1 MQTDFM
7 NHQRENIIFDPVV
20 EKKRLRVLEKY
31 DIDDY
36 DDDIEMDQ
44 LAKLIAHIC
53 NAPIALISFM
63 HENRQVFK
71 GRFGM
76 DIKGSDRNSS
86 FCQYTILQEDIFEV
100 PDTFNDK
107 RFINTPFV
115 KGFPYIR
122 FYAGIPLITQEGYKL
137 GSLCVIDS
145 KPNVLSKEQ
154 RHALKVLSD
163 VVILNLELKTK
174 KLELEKE
181 KLKIEI
187 NEKRYRGLFELSQGL
202 IGEHDMNGRIISAN
216 LATAKSLEIPIEKL
230 IGRNMRETLS
240 PDTRDQFDFYLEK
253 IAMDGYAEGVMHV
266 KTTTG
271 KSRYWAYKNIKVED
285 NGYPFVLCSSQDVTE
300 LINMEKELRRAQ
312 KITQLSIEAKQ
323 QFLAK
328 VTHEIRTPMNAIVG
342 FGKILSKTNLEN
354 KQRKYVDAI
363 NTSGENLLL
372 IVNDLLD
379 TSKIEAGKMTFEEI
393 AFSLKEVIA
402 SVVTILH
409 YKAAEKDLILS
420 VKIEDDIPEYL
431 IGDPTRLNQVLINL
445 AGNAVKFT
453 EKGVI
458 EIFVKKEK
466 SEENKI
472 YLTID
477 VSDTGIGIPEDKLP
491 YIFDSFV
498 QANNDTSRKYG
509 GTGLGLTIAKQ
520 IVELQGGTIDV
531 QSTLG
536 KGTVFSFH
544 LSYATANS
552 ETVLQKKIPDEI
564 VIDQKLNHVKIL
576 LAEDN
581 YLNHLLLESIMAEW
595 GVEMSIAQNGKKVIE
610 MLEKDQYDLILMDVH
625 MPEMDGYEATR
636 FIRNNLSPPLS
647 QIPIIAI
654 TANASEEDKTKCLE
668 AGMNDFV
675 PKPFRTEE
683 LFQKISLYTTLKKE
697 TGKPFIKKNK
707 VQKPENKKK
716 VIRLGYLKSVAS
728 GNKSFLKEVMDI
740 FITQMP
746 EEIGNLE
753 VALTEKNWNT
763 LAETAHKMKLGVNV
777 MGMKES
783 EKIILYIETES
794 KEKIMPDEIVLRS
807 KIEKLK
813 ERCLL
818 AVQEVKELMLEWKL

>member
-1 MQTDFM
+1 MQTILM
-7 NHQRENIIFDPVV
+7 NHERENIIFDPVV
-20 EKKRLRVLEKY
+20 EKKRLRMLEKY

-53 NAPIALISFM
+53 NVPIALISFM
-63 HENRQVFK
+63 HESRQVFK
-71 GRFGM
+71 GRFGIEM
-76 DIKGSDRNSS
+76 KGSDRNSS
-86 FCQYTILQEDIFEV
+86 FCQYTILQDEIFEV
-100 PDTFNDK
+100 PDASKDT
-107 RFINTPFV
+107 RFVDTPFV
-115 KGFPYIR
+115 AGFPYIR

-145 KPNVLSKEQ
+145 KPNILSEEQ

-216 LATAKSLEIPIEKL
+216 FATAKSLEIPIEKL
-230 IGRNMRETLS
+230 IGKNMRDTLA

-271 KSRYWAYKNIKVED
+271 KSRYWAYKNVKVED
-285 NGYPFVLCSSQDVTE
+285 NGYPFVLCSSQDVTD

-342 FGKILSKTNLEN
+342 FGKILSKTTLEN

-393 AFSLKEVIA
+393 PFSLKEVIA
-402 SVVTILH
+402 SVITILH

-466 SEENKI
+466 SEDNKI

-477 VSDTGIGIPEDKLP
+477 VSDTGIGIPEGKLP
-491 YIFDSFV
+491 YIFDSFI

-520 IVELQGGTIDV
+520 IVELQGGTIEV

-544 LSYATANS
+544 LSYATTNS
-552 ETVLQKKIPDEI
+552 ETVLQNKIPEEI
-564 VIDQKLNHVKIL
+564 IVDQKLDHVKIL

-581 YLNHLLLESIMAEW
+581 YLNHLLLESIMTEW
-595 GVEMSIAQNGKKVIE
+595 GVEMSIAQNGKKAIE
-610 MLEKDQYDLILMDVH
+610 MLEKDHYDLILMDVH

-636 FIRNNLSPPLS
+636 FIRNNLSSPLS

-654 TANASEEDKTKCLE
+654 TANASEEDKAKCLE
-668 AGMNDFV
+668 AGMDDFV

-683 LFQKISLYTTLKKE
+683 LFQKISLYTSLKKE
-697 TGKPFIKKNK
+697 TGKNLIKKQK
-707 VQKPENKKK
+707 VQKTENKKK

-728 GNKSFLKEVMDI
+728 GNKNFLKEVMDI

-746 EEIGNLE
+746 EEIQNLE
-753 VALTEKNWNT
+753 IALAERNWNT
-763 LAETAHKMKLGVNV
+763 LAETAHKMKLGINV

-783 EKIILYIETES
+783 EKIILFIETES
-794 KEKIMPDEIVLRS
+794 KEEMMPDEILLKS

-818 AVQEVKELMLEWKL
+818 AVEEVKELMLEWKL

>member
-1 MQTDFM
+1 M
-7 NHQRENIIFDPVV
+7 NPQREKIIFDPLV
-20 EKKRLRVLEKY
+20 EKKRLKMLEKY
-31 DIDDY
+31 DLDDY

-63 HENRQVFK
+63 YENKQVFK
-71 GRFGM
+71 GRFGI
-76 DIKGSDRNSS
+76 DLKGSERDSS

-100 PDTFNDK
+100 PDTFKDK
-107 RFINTPFV
+107 RFADTPFV
-115 KGFPYIR
+115 KEFPHIR
-122 FYAGIPLITQEGYKL
+122 FYAGIPLTTQEGYKL

-145 KPNVLSKEQ
+145 KPNVLSEEQ

-174 KLELEKE
+174 KFELEKE

-187 NEKRYRGLFELSQGL
+187 NEKRFRGLFELSQGL
-202 IGEHDMNGRIISAN
+202 IGEHDMSGRIISAN

-230 IGRNMRETLS
+230 IGKNMRDTLS
-240 PDTRDQFDFYLEK
+240 PETRDQFDFYLEK

-285 NGYPFVLCSSQDVTE
+285 NGYPFVLCSSQDVTD
-300 LINMEKELRRAQ
+300 LVNMEKELRRAQ

-342 FGKILSKTNLEN
+342 FGKILSKTTLET
-354 KQRKYVDAI
+354 KQRKYVEAI

-402 SVVTILH
+402 SVITILH

-453 EKGVI
+453 EKGFI

-466 SEENKI
+466 LEDNKI
-472 YLTID
+472 HLQID

-491 YIFDSFV
+491 YIFDSFI

-520 IVELQGGTIDV
+520 IVELQGGSIDV
-531 QSTLG
+531 KSTLG

-544 LSYATANS
+544 LSYATTNS
-552 ETVLQKKIPDEI
+552 ETVLQNKMPEETI
-564 VIDQKLNHVKIL
+564 VEQKLDHVKIL

-581 YLNHLLLESIMAEW
+581 YLNHLLLESIMTEW
-595 GVEMSIAQNGKKVIE
+595 GVEMSIAQDGKKVIE

-636 FIRNNLSPPLS
+636 YIRENLPAPLS

-654 TANASEEDKTKCLE
+654 TANASEEDKIKCLE
-668 AGMNDFV
+668 AGMNDFI
-675 PKPFRTEE
+675 PKPFRTDE
-683 LFQKISLYTTLKKE
+683 LFKKISQYANLKKE
-697 TGKPFIKKNK
+697 HRVSLLKKNK
-707 VQKPENKKK
+707 VQKSDTRKK

-728 GNKSFLKEVMDI
+728 GNKNFLKEVMDI

-753 VALTEKNWNT
+753 IALADKNWNT
-763 LAETAHKMKLGVNV
+763 LAETAHKMKLGINV

-783 EKIILYIETES
+783 EKIILFIESES
-794 KEKIMPDEIVLRS
+794 KEKIMPDEVVLKN

-813 ERCLL
+813 EKCLI
-818 AVQEVKELMLEWKL
+818 AVQEVKDLMLEWKL